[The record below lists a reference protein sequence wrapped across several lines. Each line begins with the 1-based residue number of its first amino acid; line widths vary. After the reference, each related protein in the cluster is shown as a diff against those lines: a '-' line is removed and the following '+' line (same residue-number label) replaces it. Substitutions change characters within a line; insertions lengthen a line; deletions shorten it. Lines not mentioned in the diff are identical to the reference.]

1 MANLTRLRNSKAG
14 GARAMSDPSARL
26 THMTN
31 NVPCLICYTDLGID
45 TPSAITLLE
54 DDGSL
59 YAHLCFN
66 HFAKTME
73 Y

>member
-1 MANLTRLRNSKAG
+1 
-14 GARAMSDPSARL
+14 MSDPSARL